1 MSAST
6 ISSPVGTAFHDLP
19 IRQVVPLTDDSV
31 AVDFSV
37 SPDLRERYR
46 FHAGQHVII
55 RRATADGE
63 VRRTYSICS
72 PADSGEL
79 RIGVRRIEGG
89 ALSPYLTTDLHPGTT
104 LEVSTPTG
112 QFGHQLLSADT
123 KTIGLVA
130 VGSGITPLLS
140 MAATHLRASASTN
153 VTLLM
158 GNRTTSSTMF
168 AEEIAALKDLYLD
181 RFNITHVMTRE
192 PRGADLLNGRID
204 TAHMSEL
211 LAAII
216 PRREIDQWF
225 LCGPMEA
232 VLGAQ
237 EALENT
243 GVAPERIHRELF
255 FAKPAPRVATPAP
268 TGSVVQVGLNGRTT
282 ELHESDLTGT
292 ILDGLAAQRSDAPFS
307 CRNGVC
313 GTCKARCVSGEVSMD
328 STWALDETEIRDGL
342 VLTCQ
347 ARPVSDRV
355 RLEFL

>member
-1 MSAST
+1 MSTST
-6 ISSPVGTAFHDLP
+6 FPSPPGTAFHELTV
-19 IRQVVPLTDDSV
+19 RQVVPLTDDSV
-31 AVDFSV
+31 AVDFYVRS
-37 SPDLRERYR
+37 DLRERYR

-55 RRATADGE
+55 RRDTAAGE

-89 ALSPYLTTDLHPGTT
+89 VLSPYLTTDLRAGMTM
-104 LEVSTPTG
+104 EVSTPTG
-112 QFGHQLLSADT
+112 QFGQQLLATDT
-123 KTIGLVA
+123 TTIGLVA

-140 MAATHLRASASTN
+140 MAASHLRASASTN

-158 GNRTTSSTMF
+158 GNRSASSTMF
-168 AEEIAALKDLYLD
+168 VEEIAAIKDLYLD
-181 RFNITHVMTRE
+181 RFSVIHVLTRE
-192 PRGADLLNGRID
+192 PRGTDLLNGRID
-204 TAHMSEL
+204 AAHMSEL
-211 LAAII
+211 LGTIM
-216 PRREIDQWF
+216 PRPEIDQWF

-237 EALENT
+237 EALEGA
-243 GVAPERIHRELF
+243 GVEPERIHRELF
-255 FAKPAPRVATPAP
+255 FAESTSRVDTPTP
-268 TGSVVQVGLNGRTT
+268 TGSVVHVQLNGRTT

-292 ILDGLAAQRSDAPFS
+292 ILDGLAAHRSDVPFS

-347 ARPVSDRV
+347 ARPISDAV